1 MNLLKALIQ
10 KKIYDFKTPQKKSKI
25 TEMVFDGNSDISN
38 KLIHARQ
45 EKRGF

>member
-1 MNLLKALIQ
+1 MESESAKSTNSP
-10 KKIYDFKTPQKKSKI
+10 KIYDFKTPQKKS